1 MRRNKKSLKIG
12 DGPERDRARLDVL
25 QRLQNKGARK
35 QWERGCTRHAVQ
47 TISERQ
53 ATLQWKSIRERGAE
67 TPKERETSNG
77 SSAIRD
83 FQFEQG
89 DEDMTE

>member
-1 MRRNKKSLKIG
+1 MG
-12 DGPERDRARLDVL
+12 ER
-25 QRLQNKGARK
+25 
-35 QWERGCTRHAVQ
+35 CTRHAVQ
-47 TISERQ
+47 TVSERQ
-53 ATLQWKSIRERGAE
+53 ATLQWKSTRERGAE

-83 FQFEQG
+83 FERG